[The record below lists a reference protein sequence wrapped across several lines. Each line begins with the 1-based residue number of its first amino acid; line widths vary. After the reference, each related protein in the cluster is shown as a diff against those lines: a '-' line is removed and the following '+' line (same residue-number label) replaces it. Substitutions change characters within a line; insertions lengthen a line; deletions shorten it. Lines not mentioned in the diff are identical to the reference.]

1 MMDIKEDKNI
11 AAEIE
16 NNKALLTR
24 YVELLIAANTRARLT
39 GPSDAHTLWQEHIM
53 DCAAGLPLLPAS
65 GSIADVGTGGGL
77 PGIVWA
83 ICRPDLHITLIDS
96 IGRKC
101 ALIEE
106 ITDQLGLK
114 NTRVCCTRSE
124 DLAKKSRESFQMAAA
139 RAVCAAG
146 ILAEY
151 LSPLVAVEGTLL
163 LFKGP
168 RVTEELANVTRPW
181 SVLGLS
187 DPILHPYHLNDRER
201 SFLLFKKTAPCP
213 TGYPRRPGLAE
224 KSPWYELSKETRN
237 HKRKPS

>member
-16 NNKALLTR
+16 NNKAQLTR

-101 ALIEE
+101 ALIEK
-106 ITDQLGLK
+106 ITDQLGL
-114 NTRVCCTRSE
+114 
-124 DLAKKSRESFQMAAA
+124 
-139 RAVCAAG
+139 
-146 ILAEY
+146 
-151 LSPLVAVEGTLL
+151 
-163 LFKGP
+163 
-168 RVTEELANVTRPW
+168 
-181 SVLGLS
+181 
-187 DPILHPYHLNDRER
+187 
-201 SFLLFKKTAPCP
+201 
-213 TGYPRRPGLAE
+213 
-224 KSPWYELSKETRN
+224 
-237 HKRKPS
+237 

>member
-1 MMDIKEDKNI
+1 MIDLQDDKDITK
-11 AAEIE
+11 EIE
-16 NNKALLTR
+16 QNKAQLTF
-24 YVELLIAANTRARLT
+24 YVELLIAANARARLT
-39 GPSDAHTLWQEHIM
+39 GPSDAQTLWQGHIM
-53 DCAAGLPLLPAS
+53 DCAAGLPLLPDS

-83 ICRPDLHITLIDS
+83 ICRPKLHITLVDS

-106 ITDQLGLK
+106 IVRQLGLK
-114 NTRVCCTRSE
+114 NTKVCCMRSE
-124 DLAKKSRESFQMAAA
+124 DLAKKSRESFRVAAA
-139 RAVCAAG
+139 RAVCATG

-151 LSPLVAVEGTLL
+151 LSPLVKVGGELL

-187 DPILHPYHLNDRER
+187 DPHLHPYQLNDMER
-201 SFLLFKKTAPCP
+201 SLLLFKKVAPCP

-224 KSPWYELSKETRN
+224 KSPWYELSKETRKD
-237 HKRKPS
+237 KRKPS

>member
-1 MMDIKEDKNI
+1 
-11 AAEIE
+11 
-16 NNKALLTR
+16 
-24 YVELLIAANTRARLT
+24 
-39 GPSDAHTLWQEHIM
+39 
-53 DCAAGLPLLPAS
+53 
-65 GSIADVGTGGGL
+65 
-77 PGIVWA
+77 
-83 ICRPDLHITLIDS
+83 
-96 IGRKC
+96 
-101 ALIEE
+101 
-106 ITDQLGLK
+106 
-114 NTRVCCTRSE
+114 
-124 DLAKKSRESFQMAAA
+124 MAAA

-151 LSPLVAVEGTLL
+151 LSPLVAVAGTLL

-237 HKRKPS
+237 NKRKPS